1 MRLRDPAVRAG
12 LVVAGAGALAAGLV
26 ACGSSPT
33 AAELA
38 NGKTKFAACGSCHTL
53 AAAGTTGRIGPNLD
67 DSFRADRQ
75 AGWKESEIR
84 GVVKRWIQIA
94 SPLGAS
100 PRMPRNVVTG
110 QDANDV
116 AAYVAS
122 VAGTS
127 PESTVRPETPTS
139 TTGYGTTPV
148 ASTGVTPPPP
158 QAQAPAGGPVTV
170 DADPT
175 GQLAFL
181 QKTLAAKAGNVT
193 FDFTNKSPVG
203 HNFAIKG
210 GGVHAGPTAT
220 INGGKT
226 AKLTVTLKPGTYE
239 YYCAVPG
246 HEQAGMKGTLTVK

>member
-1 MRLRDPAVRAG
+1 MRLRDPAVRAALG
-12 LVVAGAGALAAGLV
+12 VVGAGALAAGLV
-26 ACGSSPT
+26 ACGSGST
-33 AAELA
+33 TSADLA

-53 AAAGTTGRIGPNLD
+53 AAAGTTGRVGPNLD

-75 AGWKESEIR
+75 AGWKESEIQ
-84 GVVKRWIQIA
+84 GVVERWIKIA
-94 SPLGAS
+94 SPLGAT

-110 QDANDV
+110 QDAIDV
-116 AAYVAS
+116 AAYVAH
-122 VAGTS
+122 VAGTT
-127 PESTVRPETPTS
+127 PDSTVRPETPTS

-148 ASTGVTPPPP
+148 ASTGVKPPPP
-158 QAQAPAGGPVTV
+158 QAATGGPVTV

-175 GQLAFL
+175 GQLAFV
-181 QKTLAAKAGNVT
+181 QKTLAAKAGKVT
-193 FDFTNKSPVG
+193 FDFTNKAPVD

-210 GGVHAGPTAT
+210 NGVHAGPSAT